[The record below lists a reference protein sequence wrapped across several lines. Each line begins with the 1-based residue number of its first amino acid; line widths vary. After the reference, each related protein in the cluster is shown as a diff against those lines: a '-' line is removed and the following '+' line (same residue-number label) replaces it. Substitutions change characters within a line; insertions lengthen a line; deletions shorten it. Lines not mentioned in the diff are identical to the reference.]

1 MATEM
6 FRRKFL
12 YVNLFFIRPHIEFHV
27 ILNDTES
34 ITGSSSKKNYAIS
47 MLLFVP
53 VFKSVGR
60 TECDIYIF
68 LNEKIWHLG
77 TVVAAV
83 HKENK
88 QDCRNDIR

>member
-1 MATEM
+1 
-6 FRRKFL
+6 
-12 YVNLFFIRPHIEFHV
+12 
-27 ILNDTES
+27 
-34 ITGSSSKKNYAIS
+34 